1 MKQVNEAISALKGLM
16 PFDFAETSKRIRD
29 MQHEQNRL
37 WEQAREQAKP
47 HFNALKRYIKLRLK
61 LGKCQWITFR
71 GDGVVSIYKN
81 GHRGLETVA
90 CIDAEIHTGV
100 NGVTM
105 QVKWMPEDL
114 PDLDRKIAAIRDA
127 LAAIRME

>member
-1 MKQVNEAISALKGLM
+1 MKNLNESIRELSKMM
-16 PFDFAETSKRIRD
+16 PFDFAETTKRIRD
-29 MQHEQNRL
+29 MQHEQHQL
-37 WEQAREQAKP
+37 WERACEQAKP
-47 HFNALKRYIKLRLK
+47 HFTKLKRYIKSRLK

-71 GDGVVSIYKN
+71 GTGIVSIYKN
-81 GHRGLETVA
+81 GGRGLETVA
-90 CIDAEIHTGV
+90 CIDAEIRTGV

-127 LAAIRME
+127 LAAIRIE

>member
-1 MKQVNEAISALKGLM
+1 MKQVNEAIAALKGLM
-16 PFDFAETSKRIRD
+16 PFDFAETTKRIRD

-37 WEQAREQAKP
+37 WEQACEQAKP
-47 HFNALKRYIKLRLK
+47 HFAALKRYIKSRLK

-71 GDGVVSIYKN
+71 GAGVVSIYKN

-90 CIDAEIHTGV
+90 CIDAEIRTGV

-114 PDLDRKIAAIRDA
+114 PDLDRKIAAMRDA